1 MQHDSRRS
9 QANPNKRSSRKIA
22 SPPSSLAGE
31 ELSATYRRDLQLGY
45 LVHDVSRMRR
55 KAFDQLM
62 KPLGITRAQWWV
74 IAFLARQDG
83 MMQTQ
88 LANILDTGKA
98 SLGSLIDRLEAS
110 KWVERQPDPIDR
122 RAKRIYLTRKSA
134 HLLEEMRRVERDFND
149 QILRGLSARQRDE
162 LIKLLSEIKLA
173 LVQVGPNSANGTA
186 GFDTLSEL

>member
-9 QANPNKRSSRKIA
+9 QANPNKRPSRKIA

-122 RAKRIYLTRKSA
+122 RAKRIYLTRKSS

-173 LVQVGPNSANGTA
+173 LVQVSPNSANGTA